1 MARIFYSMAGEG
13 RGHAARARAMV
24 ESLRGK
30 HELTLFAPGD
40 AYDLLA
46 PVYGGT
52 DVRVFRIPGLR
63 FHYTP
68 QHAIDPIR
76 TIREGAGYLWRYRR
90 LVGRIKRSLRE
101 DGADL
106 AITDF
111 EPALARAAEECGVP
125 YVSLDHQHFLVVNDL
140 SGLPRELR
148 WKARLMGQ
156 FVRFYCR
163 APVETI
169 VSQFYAPPL
178 RPEFADVTQVGV
190 LLRPEI
196 LATRPQPGRHILAYL
211 RREMPANVLDA
222 FRTLGLPVKVY
233 GLGEQPRQG
242 EVEFLPV
249 SQQAFIEDLAAASI
263 VISTAGNQLVGEAL
277 YLKKPV
283 LAMPEANNF
292 EQRINAHYLAE
303 GGWGAWVDPHQLSA
317 GVIRE
322 FLQRAG
328 EYIARID
335 PEKVAGNRRALEV
348 IARHLPTDPCHQ
360 SSLFSDRP
368 AVSASAN
375 RVPHPAED
383 IELALEIEEVVV

>member
-24 ESLRGK
+24 EALRGE

-63 FHYTP
+63 FHYTAG
-68 QHAIDPIR
+68 HAIDPIR
-76 TIREGAGYLWRYRR
+76 TVREATGYLWRYRR

-140 SGLPRELR
+140 SGLPWALR
-148 WKARLMGQ
+148 WKARLMGL
-156 FVRFYCR
+156 FVRLYCR

-178 RPEFADVTQVGV
+178 LPEYAQVTQVGV

-196 LATRPQPGRHILAYL
+196 LARQAEPGRHVLAYL
-211 RREMPANVLDA
+211 RREMPANVLEA
-222 FRTLGLPVKVY
+222 FRSLGLPVKVY
-233 GLGEQPRQG
+233 GLGEQPRMG

-249 SQQAFIEDLAAASI
+249 SQQAFIDDLAAASI

-277 YLKKPV
+277 YLRKPV

-303 GGWGAWVDPHQLSA
+303 GGWGAWVEPHQLSA

-322 FLQRAG
+322 FLERTS
-328 EYIARID
+328 EYVARID

-348 IARHLPTDPCHQ
+348 IARHLPARQYVKPSFVT
-360 SSLFSDRP
+360 DRP
-368 AVSASAN
+368 D
-375 RVPHPAED
+375 VPATRAAFPAED
-383 IELALEIEEVVV
+383 IELALELEEVVV